1 MRSSKWRSDVCSSD
15 LWTKDRF
22 YVHFAVVKTQSK
34 GGPAF
39 QFFAQAKP
47 RNGTDNGNY
56 LSAWNFTNQ
65 GLAMAFSPDVLQN
78 MLNGTAQI
86 DLGSTGSGFSNSTLS
101 QRYAQVDVTRHFDT
115 FIDSVPVG
123 AQWRDAEIQRENGRF
138 EWYSAA
144 ANPHARK
151 SDGRGKSVTVRGE

>member
-1 MRSSKWRSDVCSSD
+1 MRISDWSSDVCSSD
-15 LWTKDRF
+15 L
-22 YVHFAVVKTQSK
+22 SK

-47 RNGTDNGNY
+47 RNGTDNGNH

-86 DLGSTGSGFSNSTLS
+86 DLGSTGSGFSRSEERRVGKECVST
-101 QRYAQVDVTRHFDT
+101 
-115 FIDSVPVG
+115 
-123 AQWRDAEIQRENGRF
+123 GRSR
-138 EWYSAA
+138 WSPY
-144 ANPHARK
+144 N
-151 SDGRGKSVTVRGE
+151 